1 MIQQGGFGSQHILDI
16 PWWIGRGDWRM
27 IGTQKAAWHED
38 VLMLPAR
45 SRLGREKGRGQK
57 G

>member
-16 PWWIGRGDWRM
+16 PCWIGRGDWRM
-27 IGTQKAAWHED
+27 IGTQKAAWQED
-38 VLMLPAR
+38 VLMLPTG
-45 SRLGREKGRGQK
+45 SRLGIEKGRGQK